1 MRDRVVNFYNGDT
14 LVATVTIQADSGDG
28 LPIAA
33 IAREVIMGAE
43 ASVDGERFSPAE
55 IDEWWA

>member
-1 MRDRVVNFYNGDT
+1 MRDRVVNFYNGDM
-14 LVATVTIQADSGDG
+14 LVATVTVHTDSDEAV
-28 LPIAA
+28 LIASA
-33 IAREVIMGAE
+33 AREWLIDAE